1 MLFLT
6 FVCPFALFVAPFDW
20 HLCFCVTNNM
30 RPTALTDT
38 DPTTQLKSP
47 SSRKGKAGG
56 HNKRASI
63 VVGLE
68 NSLEEFLHD
77 VEHEEEVDTTAEFHD
92 ESPAYSILIKIL
104 SSFLQLNS
112 MAVRVVCLSQTEN
125 QSHCS
130 RAGRLIEFVVGELEG
145 EIELT

>member
-1 MLFLT
+1 MCARLQ
-6 FVCPFALFVAPFDW
+6 AD
-20 HLCFCVTNNM
+20 
-30 RPTALTDT
+30 PTAE
-38 DPTTQLKSP
+38 LKPP

-112 MAVRVVCLSQTEN
+112 MAVRVVCLS
-125 QSHCS
+125 C
-130 RAGRLIEFVVGELEG
+130 ACLAWCCMFRLAFPTSLH
-145 EIELT
+145 